1 MTTMTPQTDNAT
13 SRHAG
18 GPLLTSRNGAMAR
31 ALQLAVGVG
40 KTPASVLLT
49 GESGTGKEV
58 MARFLHDCSPRAQK
72 PFVAIN
78 CGAIPENL
86 IESELFG
93 HERGAFSGATERRVG
108 RFEAAHRG
116 TLLLDEISEMPLV
129 LQTRLLRVL
138 QEREIHRVGA
148 SAPTPIDV
156 RIIATSNRDLRQMVK
171 EGTFREDLYYRLNV
185 FPIHL
190 PPLRERLEDLPA
202 LSQAI
207 LDALSLRFG
216 RGQVTIEPAALEVM
230 MRSAWAGNVREL
242 NNVLERALIIN
253 PTDIISAEHIILDTD
268 AGFHAEPTAV
278 EPAGDDGTNLAD
290 MERRTILAVLER
302 VDGNRTLAAAE
313 LGISIRTLRNRLRDY
328 RQLGVVIPAPVR
340 GVVASER
347 RNTGL
352 NNNDGGRHVIGIR

>member
-1 MTTMTPQTDNAT
+1 
-13 SRHAG
+13 
-18 GPLLTSRNGAMAR
+18 
-31 ALQLAVGVG
+31 
-40 KTPASVLLT
+40 
-49 GESGTGKEV
+49 
-58 MARFLHDCSPRAQK
+58 MARFLHDCSPRASK

-108 RFEAAHRG
+108 RFEAANRG
-116 TLLLDEISEMPLV
+116 TLLLDEISEMPLA

-156 RIIATSNRDLRQMVK
+156 RIIATSNRDLKQMVR

-207 LDALSLRFG
+207 LDTLSARFG
-216 RGQVTIEPAALEVM
+216 RSRVTIDAEALEVM
-230 MRSAWAGNVREL
+230 MASTWAGNVREL

-253 PTDIISAEHIILDTD
+253 PSELIQAEHIILDTD
-268 AGFHAEPTAV
+268 AGFNTACAGP
-278 EPAGDDGTNLAD
+278 EPAQDDATNLAE
-290 MERRTILAVLER
+290 MERRAILSVLER
-302 VDGNRTLAAAE
+302 LDGNRTLAAAE

-347 RNTGL
+347 RDSNL
-352 NNNDGGRHVIGIR
+352 LSNEGGRHVAGIR